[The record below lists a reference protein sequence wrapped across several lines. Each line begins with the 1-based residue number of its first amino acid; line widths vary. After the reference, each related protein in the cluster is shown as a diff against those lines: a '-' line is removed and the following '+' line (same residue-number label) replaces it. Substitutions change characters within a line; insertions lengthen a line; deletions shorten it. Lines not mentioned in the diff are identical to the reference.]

1 MVNLCKYDSFGK
13 NSRVHEFSCKLDLP
27 RSQSRARASSSRS
40 HKVRSLLSTNSS
52 LIFGSNNFLSL
63 SILFSGF
70 NSIAV
75 QTFFIWLF
83 PQTIFRDKCQVSPY
97 NHLNY
102 LHDDN
107 NRLHVE
113 ESQSGAHPGLLR
125 PLQLGGGVRIIV
137 IITTNIRGALLYMG
151 GGVGN
156 SISTLSN
163 SISFAL
169 MISKQFLFLL

>member
-1 MVNLCKYDSFGK
+1 M
-13 NSRVHEFSCKLDLP
+13 
-27 RSQSRARASSSRS
+27 
-40 HKVRSLLSTNSS
+40 
-52 LIFGSNNFLSL
+52 
-63 SILFSGF
+63 
-70 NSIAV
+70 
-75 QTFFIWLF
+75 
-83 PQTIFRDKCQVSPY
+83 SPY

-125 PLQLGGGVRIIV
+125 PLQLGGGVGVIV
-137 IITTNIRGALLYMG
+137 IFTTNIRGALLYMG
-151 GGVGN
+151 GEVAN

-169 MISKQFLFLL
+169 RISKQFLFLL

>member
-1 MVNLCKYDSFGK
+1 M
-13 NSRVHEFSCKLDLP
+13 
-27 RSQSRARASSSRS
+27 
-40 HKVRSLLSTNSS
+40 
-52 LIFGSNNFLSL
+52 
-63 SILFSGF
+63 
-70 NSIAV
+70 
-75 QTFFIWLF
+75 
-83 PQTIFRDKCQVSPY
+83 SPY

-125 PLQLGGGVRIIV
+125 PLQLGGGVGVIV
-137 IITTNIRGALLYMG
+137 IFTTNIRGALLYMG
-151 GGVGN
+151 GEVGN

-169 MISKQFLFLL
+169 RISKQFLFLL

>member
-1 MVNLCKYDSFGK
+1 MTLSGK
-13 NSRVHEFSCKLDLP
+13 IPGFM
-27 RSQSRARASSSRS
+27 
-40 HKVRSLLSTNSS
+40 SS
-52 LIFGSNNFLSL
+52 LANLTFPEVRVERGRRRAGAIRWDRCCQQTVPW
-63 SILFSGF
+63 FS
-70 NSIAV
+70 V
-75 QTFFIWLF
+75 QTISVHFVLWIQQHSSAYFFFIWLY

-125 PLQLGGGVRIIV
+125 PLQLGGGVRIIL

-151 GGVGN
+151 RKLE
-156 SISTLSN
+156 IQLAPYL
-163 SISFAL
+163 IP
-169 MISKQFLFLL
+169 FLLHSGFQNSFCFFFSSMDQQ